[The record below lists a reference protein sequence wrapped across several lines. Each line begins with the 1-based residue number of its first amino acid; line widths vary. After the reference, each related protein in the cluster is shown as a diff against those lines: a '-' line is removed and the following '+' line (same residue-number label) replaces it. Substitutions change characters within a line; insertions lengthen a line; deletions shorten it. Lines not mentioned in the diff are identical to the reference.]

1 MRTGTAHVHQLGLDC
16 DPRVRHVDAPG
27 IRAVM
32 TRHPLEDHAGVARPI
47 PTAST
52 RQPAYTPEAPPP
64 SRPARFIP
72 RQPDP
77 PPTTQDDDET
87 ASTTYSTTTTAIATG
102 VDAESYDVAD
112 ALGPPKSKL
121 HFRETSGNAKKAKYK
136 EYEPADEEIDELLA
150 NASSTAHDHIYPPTT
165 PTFKRLWSDI
175 STRSHPGHT
184 PVPAIEVFSRQAPS
198 LSLPELDEYISAL
211 PIPDFAK
218 HPPNGPGN
226 KPREFVPMDRLT
238 ASGKQVADLIMNGEV
253 APAWRNRSSIAGV
266 IVSLV
271 LDFMV

>member
-1 MRTGTAHVHQLGLDC
+1 
-16 DPRVRHVDAPG
+16 
-27 IRAVM
+27 M

-47 PTAST
+47 PTTST
-52 RQPAYTPEAPPP
+52 RLSYTPEAPAP
-64 SRPARFIP
+64 RPARFIT

-77 PPTTQDDDET
+77 PPASPPYDDET
-87 ASTTYSTTTTAIATG
+87 VSTTYSTTTTAVATG
-102 VDAESYDVAD
+102 VDPESYDVAD

-136 EYEPADEEIDELLA
+136 EYDPIDEEIDELLA
-150 NASSTAHDHIYPPTT
+150 SASSTAHDHVYPPST

-175 STRSHPGHT
+175 SARPHLGHT
-184 PVPAIEVFSRQAPS
+184 PVPAIEVFSRQAPP

-218 HPPNGPGN
+218 HPPSGAGN
-226 KPREFVPMDRLT
+226 KPKEFVPMDRLT

-253 APAWRNRSSIAGV
+253 APAWRNRSTYAGV
-266 IVSLV
+266 ISGLLLDLMVCHIV
-271 LDFMV
+271 LPYRMAG